1 MYVGSICPLLL
12 FTINLTK
19 IMITFINHNFF
30 ITGFNLEMGHQL
42 DLTTDEL
49 RSISSSSLMYFFPS
63 EVSFSQRD
71 KLKVAQGTLLGF
83 DGQSGAWFVVETEE
97 PMDYGANL
105 LDTFITLGHGVPI
118 NIAFSITSDFS
129 GNVNRAKHLK
139 NIEILQACFTG
150 LAEKCSQY
158 KIR

>member
-1 MYVGSICPLLL
+1 MYSESICPRPL

-30 ITGFNLEMGHQL
+30 ITGFNLEMDHQL

-63 EVSFSQRD
+63 DVSFSQED
-71 KLKVAQGTLLGF
+71 KLKAAKGTLLGF
-83 DGQSGAWFVVETEE
+83 DDQSGAWFVVETEE

-118 NIAFSITSDFS
+118 NIAFSVTSDFN
-129 GNVNRAKHLK
+129 GNVNRVKHLK

-150 LAEKCSQY
+150 LTETCNDHRIS
-158 KIR
+158 